1 MIEGVFRDG
10 HPRVVLTVTGE
21 NDSVEVEFIVDSG
34 YDGFLSL
41 PSFVLERV
49 GATPENFRTVV
60 LADET
65 EVRTISATVTIEWH
79 DEPPRGPRQQPARR
93 PAHGHRPA
101 DGPPSARRD
110 AGGRR
115 SDYRTFVG
123 FVPMS
128 YRRPDVRA
136 DEGEWR
142 A

>member
-79 DEPPRGPRQQPARR
+79 DEPREVRVSSLQGDPLMGTALLMDHHLHVEMQE
-93 PAHGHRPA
+93 
-101 DGPPSARRD
+101 
-110 AGGRR
+110 GGE
-115 SDYRTFVG
+115 VIIE
-123 FVPMS
+123 PL
-128 YRRPDVRA
+128 
-136 DEGEWR
+136 
-142 A
+142 